1 MAYSCLSVCNL
12 LTWLIHV
19 CLSVCNLLTWLTHVC
34 VSVCNLLTWLIHV
47 CVSVCNLLTWLT
59 HVCVSVCNLL
69 TCLIH
74 VCVSVCILLT
84 WLIHV
89 CVLVCVFIGYRCFFD
104 VVQLFQYI
112 LVCWNIY
119 VYLRAIA
126 SLFLV
131 NEIGREDGARNLK
144 MTQNRTWVKAKHFLF
159 ACFLSFSPYCSLF
172 YSLYF
177 ALGNNQSPNDQN

>member
-1 MAYSCLSVCNL
+1 MRTQHFIVSNHSASYLLICWHGLLMFLCQSVICWHDL
-12 LTWLIHV
+12 FMFL
-19 CLSVCNLLTWLTHVC
+19 CQSA
-34 VSVCNLLTWLIHV
+34 NLLTWLIHV
-47 CVSVCNLLTWLT
+47 CVSVCNLLTWLI
-59 HVCVSVCNLL
+59 HICVSVCN
-69 TCLIH
+69 
-74 VCVSVCILLT
+74 LLT

-104 VVQLFQYI
+104 VIQLFQYT

-119 VYLRAIA
+119 VYLRSIA